1 MPTIPLLQDLSK
13 RKLTA
18 LLTKTLSAPTSTKN
32 PLLTTCDTSPSTT
45 SPRNGCHTTA
55 RYEIVYIAMPVPGIT
70 LGSLISKIP
79 MMRTIIIVPV
89 FVPSFFL

>member
-1 MPTIPLLQDLSK
+1 MSILPSLKMFPK

-18 LLTKTLSAPTSTKN
+18 LLTNTLSAPTSTKN

-70 LGSLISKIP
+70 LGSLISRIP